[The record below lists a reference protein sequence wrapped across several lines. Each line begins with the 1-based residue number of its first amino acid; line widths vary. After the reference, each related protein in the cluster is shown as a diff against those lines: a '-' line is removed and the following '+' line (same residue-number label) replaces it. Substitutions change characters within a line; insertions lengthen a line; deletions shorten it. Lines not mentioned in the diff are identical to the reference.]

1 MSLSAHVSLEIEG
14 VSDPLRV
21 TRLRGEERL
30 HAPFRFELRVL
41 ARPHGEG
48 ALSLDADQLLGAA
61 ARVQLAD
68 EPPRLLAGVVE
79 QVEAEEEGYR
89 IIVVPEIAVLSDV
102 IDYRVFLD
110 QDAVDIAKTLLSE
123 RGLEVEERLSARPEK
138 RPQTV
143 LAWEP
148 VLDFVSRLLA
158 EEGIVW
164 WTEASDSARPGTD
177 STSRVVFAGGPS
189 ASAPIEGEETL
200 PFGAGQAGGLD
211 GEASVFGTE
220 VRRVATVD
228 RVTLSDFD
236 FERPG
241 VDPTASAGQ
250 GPLEYFEALAGA
262 RTSDVAARRAAL
274 RLDEL
279 AGHRVTLRG
288 RTNSRRLAPGR
299 TFELRGAAH
308 PAENGKWLVVSLEH
322 EGSDFGATS
331 HSSSRTGA
339 DGNRRTGSGNP
350 GAGGSG
356 GAFYEATFVAIPADQ
371 AYRPART
378 RAPMPGGLQMGT
390 VTGPA
395 GTEIHTEPHGRI
407 KTQLRWDRRGKED
420 DTASAW
426 IRPVHPPMSG
436 GFFLPR
442 VGWEVLFGFG
452 RAAADEPYQLGRL
465 DNGVHVPAE
474 SLPGQ
479 KVRSAFGS
487 RTTPGGGSQNLLRMD
502 DAAGVEGFSLVASK
516 NMNERTEN
524 DKLTSVTADE
534 TVVVGA
540 NHTEIVG
547 IQQTVVVA
555 GAQSLTVGGNRDMT
569 TTGQFAIQAA
579 SESVS
584 VGGVRKFQVGGDMS
598 TSCASLTR
606 TVGGAKAEV
615 AIEEQNRHV
624 TGPHTLVVGAG
635 WAEVGGLSSSVSV
648 LGASTLTAGG
658 PIAIQTANYSLK
670 ASSITETY
678 GAKTES
684 AGGARV
690 HEAKASLSLKVG
702 GALSLKG
709 SLVVFDAPDIKISA
723 GGATIKLGGSTI
735 TIDGK
740 LDTSGGSLVAGDET
754 HS

>member
-1 MSLSAHVSLEIEG
+1 MSLSAHVSLEIDG

-21 TRLRGEERL
+21 TRVRGTERL
-30 HAPFRFELRVL
+30 HAPFRFDLWVL
-41 ARPHGEG
+41 GRPHGEA
-48 ALSLDADQLLGAA
+48 ALSLDADHLLGAP

-68 EPPRLLAGVVE
+68 EPPRLLTGVVE
-79 QVEAEEEGYR
+79 EVEAEEEGYR
-89 IIVVPEIAVLSDV
+89 ITFVPEIAVLSDAV
-102 IDYRVFLD
+102 DYRVFVD
-110 QDAVDIAKTLLSE
+110 QDAVAIAATLLSE
-123 RGLEVEERLSARPEK
+123 RGVEVEERLSARPDK

-164 WTEASDSARPGTD
+164 WTEAPESARDVRRSLPQGGLAA
-177 STSRVVFAGGPS
+177 RVILAGG
-189 ASAPIEGEETL
+189 ASAAAPIDGEEAL
-200 PFGAGQAGGLD
+200 PFGAGHAAGLS
-211 GEASVFGTE
+211 GETSVFGTE
-220 VRRVATVD
+220 LRRVATVD
-228 RVTLSDFD
+228 RVTLTDFD

-250 GPLEYFEALAGA
+250 GPLEHFEPLAGA
-262 RTSDVAARRAAL
+262 RTSDVAARRAGL

-279 AGHRVTLRG
+279 AGHRLTLRG

-299 TFELRGAAH
+299 TFVLRGAAH
-308 PAENGKWLVVSLEH
+308 PAENGKWLVVALDH
-322 EGSDFGATS
+322 EGHDFGAG
-331 HSSSRTGA
+331 REGQRGA
-339 DGNRRTGSGNP
+339 ENAS
-350 GAGGSG
+350 
-356 GAFYEATFVAIPADQ
+356 YEATFVAIPAEQ
-371 AYRPART
+371 PFRPPRA

-390 VTGPA
+390 ITGPA
-395 GTEIHTEPHGRI
+395 GGEIHTEPHGRV
-407 KTQLRWDRRGKED
+407 KALLRWDRRGRED

-426 IRPVHPPMSG
+426 IRPVQPPLSG

-465 DNGVHVPAE
+465 DNGAHVPAE

-516 NMNERTEN
+516 DLNERTEN
-524 DKLTSVTADE
+524 DKQTTVTADE
-534 TVVVGA
+534 KVVVGA

-555 GAQSLTVGGNRDMT
+555 GAQSLTVGGDRDMT

-584 VGGVRKFQVGGDMS
+584 VGGVRRFQVGGDMS
-598 TSCASLTR
+598 TSCASLSR
-606 TVGGAKAEV
+606 TVGAAKAEV

-624 TGPHTLVVGAG
+624 TGPHTVVVGAG
-635 WAEVGGLSSSVSV
+635 WAEVGGLSSAVSV

-658 PIAIQTANYSLK
+658 PIAIQTANYSLS

-684 AGGARV
+684 AGGSRV
-690 HEAKASLSLKVG
+690 LAAEGSLSLKVG
-702 GALSLKG
+702 GALSLNG
-709 SLVVFDAPDIKISA
+709 SLIVFEAGSIKIQA
-723 GGATIKLGGSTI
+723 GGATIQLGGSAI

-740 LDTSGGSLVAGDET
+740 LDTSGGSLVSGDET